1 MKKRPNV
8 ITANSAD
15 SSFGRQALSTMCL
28 VKFPNRACLHFFSV
42 MQSCST
48 RQSKAKIYPIIT
60 HKLSQRFKIQTLP
73 HVASHANATTISLHM
88 GGTLYHHEKKTTKKT
103 KSVSQNR
110 TPPFPQVTACATQH
124 HNHNAPK
131 QLFFFFFFFTILNS
145 FLLLLTWDPLP
156 RTLLVPLRT

>member
-1 MKKRPNV
+1 MAILLVYHLFIWNMYLNLFK
-8 ITANSAD
+8 SH
-15 SSFGRQALSTMCL
+15 SSLSRGGT
-28 VKFPNRACLHFFSV
+28 RATSEGEQKH
-42 MQSCST
+42 Q
-48 RQSKAKIYPIIT
+48 PIE
-60 HKLSQRFKIQTLP
+60 SENQTLP